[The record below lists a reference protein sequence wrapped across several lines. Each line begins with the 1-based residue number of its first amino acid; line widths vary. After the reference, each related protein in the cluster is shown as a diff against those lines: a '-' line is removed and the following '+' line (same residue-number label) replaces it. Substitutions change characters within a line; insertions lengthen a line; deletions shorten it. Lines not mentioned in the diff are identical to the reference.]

1 MGEKAEGSESYLS
14 IWVIHPSHKGA
25 YMQGGILSES
35 TQSLLM
41 ESANFFESTPS
52 GIITVSNKDILN
64 ISNKSSNFVKMYE
77 SFEFSDKSKIFFNE
91 SANNLIIVDPVAKQK
106 YAVPV
111 DVYMKDKVKNLI
123 RKL

>member
-1 MGEKAEGSESYLS
+1 
-14 IWVIHPSHKGA
+14 
-25 YMQGGILSES
+25 MQGGILSES

-41 ESANFFESTPS
+41 ESANFFETTSS
-52 GIITVSNKDILN
+52 GIITVSNRDILN

-91 SANNLIIVDPVAKQK
+91 SANNLTIVDPVAKQK

-111 DVYMKDKVKNLI
+111 DVYMKDKVKDLI